1 MRPCPKEAYADP
13 LPPQFDPIFMK
24 DAQCAESNEKITFRF
39 LFIRVIVKIH
49 RKTQPCMQNTQEN
62 IVKYV
67 IDANLS
73 RLGSTN
79 SKKNISLEF
88 FFSKM
93 FIYLNKKNIFSTFF
107 FFKSVQKYMKVAGCA
122 ETNERS
128 IFLFL
133 FFE

>member
-1 MRPCPKEAYADP
+1 MRDHNHFIVGINLIMTLLCRPCPKEAYADP
-13 LPPQFDPIFMK
+13 PPQFDPIFMK

-93 FIYLNKKNIFSTFF
+93 FIYFNKKNISTFF
-107 FFKSVQKYMKVAGCA
+107 FSKVFKF
-122 ETNERS
+122 T
-128 IFLFL
+128 
-133 FFE
+133 